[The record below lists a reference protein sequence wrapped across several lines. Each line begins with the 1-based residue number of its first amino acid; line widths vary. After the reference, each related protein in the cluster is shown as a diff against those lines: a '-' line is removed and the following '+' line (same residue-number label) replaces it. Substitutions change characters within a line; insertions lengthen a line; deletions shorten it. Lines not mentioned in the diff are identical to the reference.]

1 MEDRLFRALLAPC
14 FLIFAVA
21 NSISTLFT
29 GQNYILDVLG
39 GYVLALAGY
48 CCGLCWAGLF
58 PNQNRL
64 AKRQLLPPPP

>member
-1 MEDRLFRALLAPC
+1 MSI
-14 FLIFAVA
+14 LILIVI
-21 NSISTLFT
+21 SLSTLFT
-29 GQNYILDVLG
+29 GQHYILDVLG

-58 PNQNRL
+58 PTQNRL